1 MGLMDIVNI
10 VVVVGVVGVV
20 VVVKARVK
28 GISSI
33 FPDTVEDARY
43 ITDSTPMPDHH
54 KDHACDTPNTYV
66 MTYSKNTSVINGSG
80 RRGATILMQLKQDYA
95 DAANY
100 TRRALD
106 DVFETDITGEIMG
119 SIEYTGDAR
128 DYTLMTPIINNRGTL
143 PSACRGH
150 VQGWQYALKN
160 KNTNKNNNNNPATKK
175 TEKGATP

>member
-10 VVVVGVVGVV
+10 VVVVGVV

-43 ITDSTPMPDHH
+43 ITDSTPMPDLH
-54 KDHACDTPNTYV
+54 KNHACDTPNTYV
-66 MTYSKNTSVINGSG
+66 TTYSKNTSVINGSG

-100 TRRALD
+100 TRWALD
-106 DVFETDITGEIMG
+106 DASVTAITGEIIDN
-119 SIEYTGDAR
+119 IEYTGDAR
-128 DYTLMTPIINNRGTL
+128 DYTLMTPIINHREAS

-150 VQGWQYALKN
+150 VQGWQYALKNKN